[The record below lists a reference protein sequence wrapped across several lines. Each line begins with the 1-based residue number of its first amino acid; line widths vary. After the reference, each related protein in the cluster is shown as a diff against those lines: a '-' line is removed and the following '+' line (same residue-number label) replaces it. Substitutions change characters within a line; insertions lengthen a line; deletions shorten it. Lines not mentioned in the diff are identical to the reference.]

1 METTLIRSN
10 FEQARQCLEAAKNEL
25 NRPAED
31 VVPFMVCRSARNSIS
46 HSLMGFLLR
55 NDSNLNTEEPLEVLL
70 EKCKTLDKRFRELD
84 LSPLEFDRDE
94 EYSAAFEQM
103 ENCIDLALFARQ
115 LAGAS

>member
-10 FEQARQCLEAAKNEL
+10 FEQALQCLEAAKNEL

-46 HSLMGFLLR
+46 HSLMGFLLK
-55 NDSNLNTEEPLEVLL
+55 NDTVLNEGESLDVLL
-70 EKCKTLDKRFRELD
+70 EKCRTLDKRFLEFD
-84 LSPLEFDRDE
+84 LSPLEFDKDE
-94 EYSAAFEQM
+94 EYSAEPDKM
-103 ENCIDLALFARQ
+103 ESCIDLALFARQ